1 MLYGPDKKR
10 RGVLG
15 EYLQGYSFHRA
26 PKTLQEAVKTFTGYL
41 REAPKTVH
49 CGSSHTSPEQLP
61 EGRLRE
67 SFPTEPQMSLPS
79 WGSGRS
85 WQDYR
90 RSHTAF
96 CSLRVAPLSVFS
108 GRHFEH
114 LQGRLEAPSGPLKAS
129 WRLPVTPL
137 RASLGHL
144 EASLGPVLHYF

>member
-1 MLYGPDKKR
+1 MQYDPDKKR
-10 RGVLG
+10 RGVLE

-79 WGSGRS
+79 WALLGLRPLLAGLPTLSHSLLQPSRS
-85 WQDYR
+85 T
-90 RSHTAF
+90 S
-96 CSLRVAPLSVFS
+96 
-108 GRHFEH
+108 
-114 LQGRLEAPSGPLKAS
+114 
-129 WRLPVTPL
+129 
-137 RASLGHL
+137 
-144 EASLGPVLHYF
+144 